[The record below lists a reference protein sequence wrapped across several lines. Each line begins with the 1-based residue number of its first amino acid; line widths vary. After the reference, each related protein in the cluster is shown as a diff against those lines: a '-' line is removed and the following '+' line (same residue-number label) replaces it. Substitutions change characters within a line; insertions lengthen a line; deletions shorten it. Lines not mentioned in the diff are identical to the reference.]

1 MEFKT
6 NQEMDCVAYVVRI
19 LNKLSD
25 GNYTTLYIY
34 PDGRRVNKILSS
46 CDLMLVRVTAY
57 NIKKIK
63 ERIKYDT

>member
-6 NQEMDCVAYVVRI
+6 NQEMDCAAYVVRI

-34 PDGRRVNKILSS
+34 SDGRRVNKILSRS
-46 CDLMLVRVTAY
+46 ELMLVYATAY

-63 ERIKYDT
+63 ERV

>member
-6 NQEMDCVAYVVRI
+6 NQEMDCGSYVVRI

-25 GNYTTLYIY
+25 RNYATLFIY
-34 PDGRRVNKILSS
+34 PDGRRVNKTLSKGS
-46 CDLMLVRVTAY
+46 LMLAYVTAY

-63 ERIKYDT
+63 ERG